1 MHADIAQV
9 PLDRILFDISVT
21 AVQLQR
27 VVADL
32 KTDIGRE
39 TFCHRGVHR
48 CIWIADIQARGR
60 AVDHEARRL
69 QLRRHIRQ
77 LELKGLEIR
86 QSLTELLALQ
96 HIITREVEAFAGCP
110 DRTGRNIDPP
120 AIESLHRDLEPVALF
135 ANPVDHRHAAILEND
150 AAVG

>member
-9 PLDRILFDISVT
+9 PLDRILFDIRNR
-21 AVQLQR
+21 VQLQR

-39 TFCHRGVHR
+39 TFAIEAYIVAFVSPTSRL
-48 CIWIADIQARGR
+48 DR
-60 AVDHEARRL
+60 AVGPRVAPL

-77 LELKGLEIR
+77 LELKGLEVR

-96 HIITREVEAFAGCP
+96 HIITREVEAFTGCP
-110 DRTGRNIDPP
+110 
-120 AIESLHRDLEPVALF
+120 IEQD
-135 ANPVDHRHAAILEND
+135 AILIRPPSSPSSRS
-150 AAVG
+150 